1 MNSKGDI
8 IDMKKTLRLLT
19 TTALVCALMV
29 PTLAYAAESSQEPAP
44 APLAPINASLQT
56 EGAFAA
62 LQVGKQVYVYNN
74 DGQLYQTKG
83 KERIG
88 DLKDLFVI
96 PYGPMQVPM
105 ILIKNDKNGYMVFSD
120 LWPKF
125 APGKETDS
133 IDAYFSGRVHAAPRD
148 KIVTRTGHHYS
159 EQIGDEVVTYTANDF
174 DDIGKGF
181 HESIRVKGKLRG
193 LILFDC
199 CAYVVVD
206 DGKETLSVYH
216 AGESGAE
223 LASSI
228 AFK

>member
-1 MNSKGDI
+1 MR
-8 IDMKKTLRLLT
+8 KTIRFLT
-19 TTALVCALMV
+19 TSALLCALMV
-29 PTLAYAAESSQEPAP
+29 PTLAHAAESGNEPALP
-44 APLAPINASLQT
+44 VLTPINASLQT
-56 EGAFAA
+56 DGAFAA
-62 LQVGKQVYVYNN
+62 LQVGKQVHVYTN
-74 DGQLYQTKG
+74 DGQLYETKG
-83 KERIG
+83 KDRVG

-105 ILIKNDKNGYMVFSD
+105 ILIKSDKNGYMVFSD

-125 APGKETDS
+125 APTKGDDTV
-133 IDAYFSGRVHAAPRD
+133 DAYFSGRVHEAPRD
-148 KIVTRTGHHYS
+148 KIVSRTGHHYA
-159 EQIGDEVVTYTANDF
+159 EVVGEEVVTYTANDF

-216 AGESGAE
+216 AGETGAE

-228 AFK
+228 DFN

>member
-1 MNSKGDI
+1 
-8 IDMKKTLRLLT
+8 MKKSIRLLT
-19 TTALVCALMV
+19 ATTLLCALMI
-29 PTLAYAAESSQEPAP
+29 PTLAHAAEENTEAAP
-44 APLAPINASLQT
+44 AAVQPIKASLT
-56 EGAFAA
+56 TDGGFAA

-83 KERIG
+83 KERVG
-88 DLKDLFVI
+88 ELQDLFVI

-125 APGKETDS
+125 AEGKENDS
-133 IDAYFSGRVHAAPRD
+133 TDAYFSGRVHTSARD
-148 KIVTRTGHHYS
+148 KIVTRTGHHYA
-159 EQIGDEVVTYTANDF
+159 EKIGDEVVTYTANDF
-174 DDIGKGF
+174 DDISKGF
-181 HESIRVKGKLRG
+181 HESIRVKGELRG

-216 AGESGAE
+216 AGEKGAE
-223 LASSI
+223 LASTI
-228 AFK
+228 DFK